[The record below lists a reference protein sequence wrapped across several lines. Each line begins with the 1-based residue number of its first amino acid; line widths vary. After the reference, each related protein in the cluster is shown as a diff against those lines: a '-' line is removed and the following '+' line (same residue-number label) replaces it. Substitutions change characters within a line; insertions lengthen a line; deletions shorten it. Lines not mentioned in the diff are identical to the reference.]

1 MDAMIRLQLAEQM
14 KDVNVDN
21 VIQRETLTQ
30 QVAGLMPDITQEDMQ
45 TLRGGDMSEITTLL
59 ADKMPNQDD
68 LKKFTE
74 MFSDVLNV
82 QDFILTDNGVIQFQ
96 EDDLL
101 IGGTKLGETLAN
113 LGMGGA
119 TGADTSSLDILNS
132 MASPTPG
139 GMTGGSGMVEL
150 TGTIK
155 LEGGGTASDVDV
167 KRFIQKLS
175 DNSNNVQALNNVIM
189 RASNT

>member
-1 MDAMIRLQLAEQM
+1 
-14 KDVNVDN
+14 
-21 VIQRETLTQ
+21 
-30 QVAGLMPDITQEDMQ
+30 
-45 TLRGGDMSEITTLL
+45 
-59 ADKMPNQDD
+59 
-68 LKKFTE
+68 
-74 MFSDVLNV
+74 
-82 QDFILTDNGVIQFQ
+82 
-96 EDDLL
+96 
-101 IGGTKLGETLAN
+101 
-113 LGMGGA
+113 MGGA
-119 TGADTSSLDILNS
+119 TGADTSSLDIINS
-132 MASPTPG
+132 MATQTPP

>member
-1 MDAMIRLQLAEQM
+1 
-14 KDVNVDN
+14 
-21 VIQRETLTQ
+21 
-30 QVAGLMPDITQEDMQ
+30 MQ
-45 TLRGGDMSEITTLL
+45 TLRGGDMAEITDLL
-59 ADKMPNQDD
+59 ADKLPDQGDFE
-68 LKKFTE
+68 KFTK
-74 MFSDVLNV
+74 MFSNVLNV

-119 TGADTSSLDILNS
+119 AGPDTSSLDIISN
-132 MASPTPG
+132 MADTNTSRNDSG
-139 GMTGGSGMVEL
+139 GRGMVEL